1 MDAKRYTFD
10 AELELKDAGLVG
22 SSGAATVGGEAKVL
36 NLGSGFVEG
45 DIVIDVSAL
54 EIASNDEIYDIFAQL
69 SSDSDFGT
77 DTNIVERCQLSL
89 SAAEVK
95 RSDANADD
103 AIGRYT
109 LPFNNEFKGTK
120 YSYMRLFTGVGGTID
135 SGGINYAAFLAKK

>member
-10 AELELKDAGLVG
+10 AELELKDAGLVAT
-22 SSGAATVGGEAKVL
+22 SGAATVGGEAKIL
-36 NLGSGFVEG
+36 DLGSGFIEG

-54 EIASNDEIYDIFAQL
+54 EIESNTEIYDIIAQL
-69 SSDSDFGT
+69 SSDEDFGT
-77 DTNIVERCQLSL
+77 DTNIVERCQLNL

-103 AIGRYT
+103 AIGRYI

-120 YSYMRLFTGVGGTID
+120 YSYMRLFTAVNGDIST
-135 SGGINYAAFLAKK
+135 GINYTAFLAKK